1 MRSLT
6 LLVTVAAVTAVVM
19 VVAGLSLASV
29 SNPHDGVATQG
40 ESASLTFYADDIG
53 ASIDVSGID
62 DSLELAVFLGFLL
75 PLRSRILRRC
85 REPQIIGG
93 TNYELAQERPG

>member
-1 MRSLT
+1 MRILA
-6 LLVTVAAVTAVVM
+6 LLVTVAAVTAVEV
-19 VVAGLSLASV
+19 VVAGLALASV

-40 ESASLTFYADDIG
+40 ESALLTFCADDIG
-53 ASIDVSGID
+53 DSIDVDSID

-75 PLRSRILRRC
+75 PLRSRILRHC
-85 REPQIIGG
+85 REPQNLGG

>member
-1 MRSLT
+1 MRILAP
-6 LLVTVAAVTAVVM
+6 LVTVAAVTAVV
-19 VVAGLSLASV
+19 VVASLALASV
-29 SNPHDGVATQG
+29 SNPHEGVATQT
-40 ESASLTFYADDIG
+40 ERALLTFGADDIG
-53 ASIDVSGID
+53 DSIDVGGID

-85 REPQIIGG
+85 REPQNLGG